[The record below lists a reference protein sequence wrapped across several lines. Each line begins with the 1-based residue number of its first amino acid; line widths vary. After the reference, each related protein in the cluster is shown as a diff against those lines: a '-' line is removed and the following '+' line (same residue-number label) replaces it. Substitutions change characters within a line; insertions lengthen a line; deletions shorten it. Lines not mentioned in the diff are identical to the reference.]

1 MQNIRVGVIA
11 WMRENLG
18 KSWAMMIPPSQL
30 LLKRD
35 TNQALESSLVDPV
48 YGTFRLIRSGFRKLY
63 RFIFVRKTPPRGTAD
78 EQQTTPGK
86 AGTHPDK
93 VH

>member
-1 MQNIRVGVIA
+1 
-11 WMRENLG
+11 
-18 KSWAMMIPPSQL
+18 MIPPSQL

-63 RFIFVRKTPPRGTAD
+63 RFIFVRKTPPHGTAD

-93 VH
+93 VQVTN